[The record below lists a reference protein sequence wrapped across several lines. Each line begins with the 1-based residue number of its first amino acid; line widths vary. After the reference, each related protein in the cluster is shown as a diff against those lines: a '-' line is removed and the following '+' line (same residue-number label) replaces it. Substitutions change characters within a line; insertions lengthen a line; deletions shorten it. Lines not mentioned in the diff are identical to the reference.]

1 MSASTGAARGLQAH
15 WRHATDRRMGG
26 TSRWL
31 LPLRSHG
38 GAPSSSFAGDAGA
51 RTVGAE
57 RVWRTGEAA
66 EIGHRVP
73 HREAGGGAL
82 RVNIA
87 AFYGDLHQLKSLI
100 LKTPTTM
107 AASLWYEQNG
117 SCQFNLSS
125 AGSKLRSAQDSDVS
139 ISSFFPRINYSYQ
152 FDHVDIFFHHA
163 SLGTR
168 SCWRQ

>member
-1 MSASTGAARGLQAH
+1 MSWPHCRPLALRGQGQGLRTTSKSGRRGRASSMHSARTGVSASTGAARGLQAH
-15 WRHATDRRMGG
+15 WRHATDRRIGG

-73 HREAGGGAL
+73 HREAGGGAHPAGQQRRLL
-82 RVNIA
+82 RRPAPAEKPDPKNTDYDGRSPLVRA
-87 AFYGDLHQLKSLI
+87 KWL
-100 LKTPTTM
+100 
-107 AASLWYEQNG
+107 
-117 SCQFNLSS
+117 LSIQS
-125 AGSKLRSAQDSDVS
+125 VIG
-139 ISSFFPRINYSYQ
+139 
-152 FDHVDIFFHHA
+152 
-163 SLGTR
+163 
-168 SCWRQ
+168 RQ

>member
-1 MSASTGAARGLQAH
+1 MRSFVTGWVQSEY
-15 WRHATDRRMGG
+15 GG
-26 TSRWL
+26 RVKQLKSDIAF
-31 LPLRSHG
+31 HIG
-38 GAPSSSFAGDAGA
+38 KQE
-51 RTVGAE
+51 AE
-57 RVWRTGEAA
+57 LT
-66 EIGHRVP
+66 
-73 HREAGGGAL
+73 L
-82 RVNIA
+82 RVNSA